1 MGLFSSLVFVVA
13 KTPPFRWHDDTDDAR
28 FGSDDHGKSHLYTCV
43 SRLGKSI
50 FVREIAFQTALT
62 RRAFRTLSHAQTSR
76 RYYESLG
83 ENIAAAVRASVPFEL
98 KFGCADS
105 FFRYASLLVL
115 HRESCSRASLAF
127 CCWLKKSI
135 HARQDC
141 LPRRGT
147 VSAFPS
153 FLLRVLKRA
162 LRATQ
167 STLET

>member
-1 MGLFSSLVFVVA
+1 MIAG
-13 KTPPFRWHDDTDDAR
+13 AR
-28 FGSDDHGKSHLYTCV
+28 KATLLLCAREPCSC
-43 SRLGKSI
+43 
-50 FVREIAFQTALT
+50 REIHFCEGNCISNRTHVTLFALFLT
-62 RRAFRTLSHAQTSR
+62 HKHRH
-76 RYYESLG
+76 YYESLG

-141 LPRRGT
+141 LIRRGT